1 MEAHI
6 KGHANEMPDDE
17 AGDMAMDQ
25 QANQS
30 PPLDNK
36 HNILSSEAHPMV
48 AKYEVNGSDDNATV
62 MFAQNDHHTISTQ
75 SSAAATTPTAN
86 LYPDTPKD
94 SEASSEQN
102 SDGDDITYMNMY
114 SRYEQTV
121 MSNYGVNSGVNN
133 ALLAAA
139 SITAATMQPLSLTT
153 SSSSESGKIFNNL
166 LVLINLILNGFT
178 GNSSFAFDSS
188 QLAMLRQ
195 SSYFPPQVSDFK

>member
-6 KGHANEMPDDE
+6 KGHANEMPDDDASE
-17 AGDMAMDQ
+17 LTVEQ

-36 HNILSSEAHPMV
+36 HNILSSESHPLV
-48 AKYEVNGSDDNATV
+48 AKYEVNASDDNATLI
-62 MFAQNDHHTISTQ
+62 FGQGDHHTISPQ
-75 SSAAATTPTAN
+75 SSLAATTTTAN

-114 SRYEQTV
+114 SRYEQSV
-121 MSNYGVNSGVNN
+121 MNNYGVNSGVNN
-133 ALLAAA
+133 ALIAAA

-153 SSSSESGKIFNNL
+153 TSSSSESGKICLCYKNIF
-166 LVLINLILNGFT
+166 V
-178 GNSSFAFDSS
+178 
-188 QLAMLRQ
+188 
-195 SSYFPPQVSDFK
+195 Y